1 MFDIGI
7 HEEIYWME
15 EQEGEGGKGKGKEE
29 IDSTNRNESV
39 H

>member
-7 HEEIYWME
+7 HEEINWME
-15 EQEGEGGKGKGKEE
+15 EQEGEGGKGKEE
-29 IDSTNRNESV
+29 IDSTNRNESL